1 MALRHRLIGKAARLY
16 WWVFRPRT
24 LGVRAVVVDD
34 AGRVALVRH
43 TYGDHWYLPG
53 GGVRKKESHARAL
66 VRELEEE
73 LSLRDFAT
81 DRLLG
86 VYHSL
91 REGKDDHI
99 VVYVVRTTANGPIR
113 KADPMEI
120 ADAGWFA
127 PDALP
132 NGVSAATRRRIQEYR
147 DGTIGGG
154 DW

>member
-1 MALRHRLIGKAARLY
+1 MTLGHRLIGKAARLY
-16 WWVFRPRT
+16 WWIVRPRT

-53 GGVRKKESHARAL
+53 GGVKKKESYARAL
-66 VRELEEE
+66 ARELEEE
-73 LSLRDFAT
+73 IALRDFAI
-81 DRLLG
+81 DRLIG

-91 REGKDDHI
+91 REAKDDHI
-99 VVYVVRTTANGPIR
+99 VVYVVRTANVAIH

-120 ADAGWFA
+120 ADVGWFA

-132 NGVSAATRRRIQEYR
+132 DTVSAATRRRIQEYR
-147 DGTIGGG
+147 DRTIGSG